1 MHESRSTLI
10 EPTSGWKFIDAR
22 ELYRYRDLIRFLSW
36 RQIKLLYAQSA
47 LGIGWAV
54 LQPLLTLAVFA
65 VVFGKW
71 TRVESHGI
79 AYPLFAFCA
88 IVPWTYFANSIL
100 EAGNSLVSQAD
111 MINKVYFPRVILP
124 LSSVLAKLLDFS
136 IAFATLLIL
145 LWINGIPPTVRML
158 ILPVLVAVMVMAA
171 LGLGLWL
178 TTLAV
183 KYRDF
188 KHAMTFLVQLGMFA
202 TPVAYS
208 TSAVP
213 ESLRPLYALNPMVGV
228 IEGFRASLLGSTEIP
243 WELLAIGGSSA
254 ALMLISGLLYFRR
267 QERSFA
273 DIA

>member
-1 MHESRSTLI
+1 
-10 EPTSGWKFIDAR
+10 
-22 ELYRYRDLIRFLSW
+22 
-36 RQIKLLYAQSA
+36 
-47 LGIGWAV
+47 
-54 LQPLLTLAVFA
+54 
-65 VVFGKW
+65 
-71 TRVESHGI
+71 
-79 AYPLFAFCA
+79 
-88 IVPWTYFANSIL
+88 
-100 EAGNSLVSQAD
+100 
-111 MINKVYFPRVILP
+111 
-124 LSSVLAKLLDFS
+124 
-136 IAFATLLIL
+136 
-145 LWINGIPPTVRML
+145 ML

-243 WELLAIGGSSA
+243 WGLLAIGGSSA

>member
-1 MHESRSTLI
+1 
-10 EPTSGWKFIDAR
+10 
-22 ELYRYRDLIRFLSW
+22 
-36 RQIKLLYAQSA
+36 
-47 LGIGWAV
+47 
-54 LQPLLTLAVFA
+54 
-65 VVFGKW
+65 
-71 TRVESHGI
+71 
-79 AYPLFAFCA
+79 
-88 IVPWTYFANSIL
+88 
-100 EAGNSLVSQAD
+100 

-145 LWINGIPPTVRML
+145 LWINGIPPTIRML

-243 WELLAIGGSSA
+243 WGLLAIGGSSA